1 MGAGAGETGA
11 GDGGGSGP
19 NGATWAATSFAAL
32 HGVDAPRHRRQVE
45 AAT

>member
-19 NGATWAATSFAAL
+19 NGATWATSFAAL
-32 HGVDAPRHRRQVE
+32 SGVDAPRHRRQVE